1 MKKQLFFLLLALA
14 PLCLQA
20 QQVVNERW
28 PLPANKPV
36 NLKLDHASSIALRGW
51 DKPEVE
57 IKAVVQIN
65 GGRDNDAFKLTGTD
79 AAAGLQITSL
89 VDEEQLSGSSAED
102 CNGSQSIWRYD
113 SDNVNRNICLE
124 ISFEVWLPHSA
135 VVKLETISG
144 DVTATNL
151 RGSLD
156 LKSISGFIDVS
167 MAPAQQAELTMKS
180 VTGELYTDLDL
191 QILNKKD
198 EIPIVG
204 YEMKGKLGN
213 GGTPVRLET
222 ISSNIYLRKE

>member
-1 MKKQLFFLLLALA
+1 MKKHLFFLLLALA

-20 QQVVNERW
+20 QKVINERW
-28 PLPANKPV
+28 PLAANKPV
-36 NLKLDHASSIALRGW
+36 NLKLDHARSITLKGW

-57 IKAVVQIN
+57 IRAVVQIN
-65 GGRDNDAFKLTGTD
+65 GGRDNEAFQLTAKEEAG
-79 AAAGLQITSL
+79 GLQITSQI
-89 VDEEQLSGSSAED
+89 DEEKVTGSSAED
-102 CNGSQSIWRYD
+102 CNGSHSFWSYD
-113 SDNVNRNICLE
+113 SGNKNRSMCME

-135 VVKLETISG
+135 AIKLETISG
-144 DVTATNL
+144 DVIATNL

-167 MAPAQQAELTMKS
+167 MASAQQAELTMKS
-180 VTGELYTDLDL
+180 VTGELYTDLDM
-191 QILNKKD
+191 QILNKQD

-204 YEMKGKLGN
+204 YEMKGKLGG